1 MTKRRFF
8 HSITLFVFISL
19 FGIISCQD
27 DADIHDTGLIKI
39 ALREAG
45 NQLLIRQ
52 QDSTSIILP
61 VVQHDNNQYQLSFQG
76 ALSFEPSELVS
87 VIDSSFTM
95 AGLSNNY
102 RVEVMQCADTE
113 VAYSYEMNVAEER
126 TIIPCTGRYLT
137 KGCYTVNVQF
147 LDAISGPYKSKHY
160 VYVLLFGFIVYLIF
174 LYRKKFKN
182 SKQSPIVDSNYSEI
196 GSYQFYPEQNK
207 LVKAATEINLSKKEC
222 ELLELFVA
230 QPNQIIKRDELTK
243 KVWEDNG
250 VFVGRSLD
258 TYISKLRKKLKDDDS
273 VRLIN
278 VHGVG
283 YKLEVDL

>member
-1 MTKRRFF
+1 MAKRRSF

-19 FGIISCQD
+19 FGMISCQD
-27 DADIHDTGLIKI
+27 DTKTDESGLIKI

-45 NQLLIRQ
+45 NQLLLRQ
-52 QDSTSIILP
+52 KDSTSIILP
-61 VVQHDNNQYQLSFQG
+61 ILEIEDNTYQLSFKYE
-76 ALSFEPSELVS
+76 LSFEPSELVN
-87 VIDSSFTM
+87 VIDSSFII

-102 RVEVMQCADTE
+102 RVEVIQCSDTE
-113 VAYSYEMNVAEER
+113 VAYSYEMNVEEER
-126 TIIPCTGRYLT
+126 TIVPCAGRYLPE
-137 KGCYTVNVQF
+137 GCYTVNVQF
-147 LDAISGPYKSKHY
+147 LDAISSPYKSRHSLY
-160 VYVLLFGFIVYLIF
+160 ILLFAFIVYLIF
-174 LYRKKFKN
+174 HYRNKSKK
-182 SKQSPIVDSNYSEI
+182 SKPLAIVDLNFSEI

-230 QPNQIIKRDELTK
+230 QPNQVIKRDELTK

-283 YKLEVDL
+283 YKLEVG